1 MQQPTLSNCSCITE
15 NLFSMSESDQF
26 SIPSQFYPNSTAEV
40 GKCPQDCNTL
50 GLWLLLIAV
59 VVFLIFVLRIPTL
72 LITIRWGK

>member
-1 MQQPTLSNCSCITE
+1 MQRPTFSNCSCIAE
-15 NLFSMSESDQF
+15 NLLSMSESDQF
-26 SIPSQFYPNSTAEV
+26 SVPSQLYPNSTAVE

-72 LITIRWGK
+72 LITIRCGT